1 MLGILVGMIAAI
13 VAGRWLASLV
23 YGVRAFDPPV
33 LITVVLVSVA
43 TTLTATYLAAHRA
56 LEIEPVEAMRSI

>member
-1 MLGILVGMIAAI
+1 
-13 VAGRWLASLV
+13 LV
-23 YGVRAFDPPV
+23 YGGRAFDPPV